1 MTSTKA
7 VEPGVTLELE
17 PLGRPDQPPL
27 RMTRDKPTRMGRS
40 NECEVCLADPGVSRR
55 HAEITFQ
62 SGTWFI
68 TDLASRHGTFLNAI
82 KLDPHAPVPL
92 REGDLLRVGPW
103 TYRAVVAGT
112 ARAGRTPKLSTVDDS
127 GSTMVRVQRV
137 SEPELTSPAQ
147 RRLSILLDYAASI
160 NAATT
165 EAGLVEAVLDA
176 VMAGT
181 GFPRSAIIRH
191 GSTVDEVEV
200 LGHRGLT
207 PGQRVS
213 VSRSL
218 LKAAAGGEIVKLTGE
233 GPINT
238 AESIVRLGIQSAICA
253 PIFLGDA
260 IAAYLYVDSRAD
272 EVQQSQDAAAF
283 VQAIARTCGLALA
296 NVKRSEMEAEQK
308 RFKDDMLAAREAQR
322 MIMPPETGTVGA
334 LRYCFHV
341 RPGRFIAGD
350 LFDLFPLDSRRVAI
364 VLGDVCGKGIGSAI
378 LMCTTQ
384 SYLSAALRYHAD
396 PAKAVTDVNRH
407 LAQRA
412 EDNKFVSLWAGILD
426 IETRRLT
433 YCDAGHGYWLVAR
446 HGQAPARVES
456 RGGGP
461 LLRADEEHIYTADE
475 LTLAPGE
482 RVILFSDGVVE
493 QRSPDDE
500 EFGLDRTIGV
510 LAGSR
515 GPGTDVQKMFETL
528 ESFAGTDRLS
538 DDVTIASIQVGG
550 AGGPEGPAPLSAHDG
565 TGSPA
570 RL

>member
-1 MTSTKA
+1 MSTTKM
-7 VEPGVTLELE
+7 VENEVSLELE
-17 PLGRPDQPPL
+17 PLGRPDQPTVK
-27 RMTRDKPTRMGRS
+27 MVKDKPCRMGRS
-40 NECEVCLADPGVSRR
+40 NECEICLADPGVSRR
-55 HAEITFQ
+55 HAEITYQ
-62 SGTWFI
+62 AGTWFL
-68 TDLASRHGTFLNAI
+68 TDLGSRHGTYLNAV
-82 KLDPHAPVPL
+82 KLDPHAPVPM
-92 REGDLLRVGPW
+92 REGDLMRVGPW
-103 TYRAVVAGT
+103 TYRALLG
-112 ARAGRTPKLSTVDDS
+112 RGRTPKLSTVDDS

-165 EAGLVEAVLDA
+165 EAGLVESVLDA

-181 GFPRSAIIRH
+181 GFPRAAIIRA
-191 GSTVDEVEV
+191 GSTIDEVEV

-238 AESIVRLGIQSAICA
+238 AESIVRLGIQAAICA

-308 RFKDDMLAAREAQR
+308 RFKDDMHAAREAQR
-322 MIMPPETGTVGA
+322 MIMPPETGSVGGV
-334 LRYCFHV
+334 LRYCFQA

-378 LMCTTQ
+378 LMATTQ
-384 SYLSAALRYHAD
+384 SYLSAALRYHAE

-407 LAQRA
+407 LAKRA

-446 HGQAPARVES
+446 HGKAPGRVES
-456 RGGGP
+456 TAGGP
-461 LLRADEEHIYTADE
+461 LLRADEEHEYTSDE
-475 LTLAPGE
+475 LTLALGE

-500 EFGLDRTIGV
+500 EFGLDRTIEV
-510 LAGSR
+510 LSGSG
-515 GPGTDVQKMFETL
+515 GPGSDVQKLFDTL
-528 ESFAGTDRLS
+528 VSFAGTDRLA
-538 DDVTIASIQVGG
+538 DDVTIASIQLGG
-550 AGGPEGPAPLSAHDG
+550 GSDSAAMSLGDG
-565 TGSPA
+565 TGFLA

>member
-1 MTSTKA
+1 MSTTKV
-7 VEPGVTLELE
+7 VEHEVSLELE
-17 PLGRPDQPPL
+17 PLGRPDQPSV
-27 RMTRDKPTRMGRS
+27 RIVCSKPTRLGRS
-40 NECEVCLADPGVSRR
+40 NECELCLADPGVSRR
-55 HAEITFQ
+55 HAEITYQ

-68 TDLASRHGTFLNAI
+68 TDLASRHGTFLNAV

-103 TYRAVVAGT
+103 TYRAMVG
-112 ARAGRTPKLSTVDDS
+112 RGRTPRLSTVDDS

-181 GFPRSAIIRH
+181 GFPRSAIIRA
-191 GSTVDEVEV
+191 GSTIDEVEV
-200 LGHRGLT
+200 LGQRGLT

-272 EVQQSQDAAAF
+272 EAQQSADAAAF

-296 NVKRSEMEAEQK
+296 NVKRSELEAEQN
-308 RFKDDMLAAREAQR
+308 RLKDDMRAAREAQR
-322 MIMPPETGTVGA
+322 MIMPPESGLVA
-334 LRYCFHV
+334 RIVRYCFQV

-350 LFDLFPLDSRRVAI
+350 LFDLFPLDERRVAI

-378 LMCTTQ
+378 LMATTQ
-384 SYLSAALRYHAD
+384 SYLSAALRFFGD
-396 PAKAVTDVNRH
+396 PAKAVTEVNRH

-426 IETRRLT
+426 VQTRRLA
-433 YCDAGHGYWLVAR
+433 YVDAGHGYWLVGR
-446 HGQAPARVES
+446 QGEAPARVES

-461 LLRADEEHIYTADE
+461 LLRADEEHIYTSDE
-475 LTLAPGE
+475 LTLNTGD

-493 QRSPDDE
+493 QRSPNDE
-500 EFGLDRTIGV
+500 EFGLDRTIDV
-510 LAGSR
+510 LGGSG
-515 GPGTDVQKMFETL
+515 GPGSDVQRMFDTIVA
-528 ESFAGTDRLS
+528 FAGTDRLS
-538 DDVTIASIQVGG
+538 DDVTIASIQLGDDD
-550 AGGPEGPAPLSAHDG
+550 APGQAARSASADG
-565 TGSPA
+565 TGLLA

>member
-1 MTSTKA
+1 MSATKV
-7 VEPGVTLELE
+7 VESEVTLELE

-27 RMTRDKPTRMGRS
+27 KMSREKPSRMGRS

-55 HAEITFQ
+55 HAEITYQ
-62 SGTWFI
+62 AGTWFM
-68 TDLASRHGTFLNAI
+68 TDLGSRHGSFLNAV

-103 TYRAVVAGT
+103 TYRCLL
-112 ARAGRTPKLSTVDDS
+112 GRGKTPKLSTVDDS

-165 EAGLVEAVLDA
+165 EGGLVEAVLDA

-181 GFPRSAIIRH
+181 GFPRAAILRQ
-191 GSTVDEVEV
+191 GSNLDEVEV

-260 IAAYLYVDSRAD
+260 IAAFLYVDSRAD
-272 EVQQSQDAAAF
+272 EAQQSQDAAAF

-322 MIMPPETGTVGA
+322 MIMPPETGSVGA
-334 LRYCFHV
+334 GGLLRYCFQV

-350 LFDLFPLDSRRVAI
+350 LFDLFPLDSRRVAV

-378 LMCTTQ
+378 LMATTQ

-426 IETRRLT
+426 IETRKLT

-446 HGQAPARVES
+446 HGQSPGRVES
-456 RGGGP
+456 TAGGP
-461 LLRADEEHIYTADE
+461 LLRADEEHVYTADE

-493 QRSPDDE
+493 QRSGEDE
-500 EFGLDRTIGV
+500 EFGLDRTIQV
-510 LAGSR
+510 LAGSG
-515 GPGTDVQKMFETL
+515 GPGTDVQKLFDTL
-528 ESFAGTDRLS
+528 VAFAGTDRLS
-538 DDVTIASIQVGG
+538 DDVTIASIQIGGGGGGENGG
-550 AGGPEGPAPLSAHDG
+550 AVSTGDG
-565 TGSPA
+565 TGFLA

>member
-1 MTSTKA
+1 
-7 VEPGVTLELE
+7 
-17 PLGRPDQPPL
+17 
-27 RMTRDKPTRMGRS
+27 
-40 NECEVCLADPGVSRR
+40 VCLADPGVSRR
-55 HAEITFQ
+55 HAEITYQ

-68 TDLASRHGTFLNAI
+68 TDLASRHGTFLNAV
-82 KLDPHAPVPL
+82 KLDPQAPVPL

-103 TYRAVVAGT
+103 TYRALLG
-112 ARAGRTPKLSTVDDS
+112 RGRTPKLSTVDDS

-181 GFPRSAIIRH
+181 GFPRAAIIRH

-200 LGHRGLT
+200 LGHRGLS

-322 MIMPPETGTVGA
+322 MIMPPETGLVGS
-334 LRYCFHV
+334 LRYCYQM

-350 LFDLFPLDSRRVAI
+350 LFDLFPLDARRVAV

-378 LMCTTQ
+378 LMATTQ

-426 IETRRLT
+426 IETRKLT

-446 HGQAPARVES
+446 NGQAPGRVES
-456 RGGGP
+456 TAGGP
-461 LLRADEEHIYTADE
+461 LLRADEEHVYTADE

-482 RVILFSDGVVE
+482 RVILYSDGVVE
-493 QRSPDDE
+493 QRSGDDE
-500 EFGLDRTIGV
+500 EFGLDRTIQV
-510 LAGSR
+510 LSDSGSG
-515 GPGTDVQKMFETL
+515 GPASDVQRLFDTL
-528 ESFAGTDRLS
+528 VAFAGTDRLA
-538 DDVTIASIQVGG
+538 DDVTIASIQLGG
-550 AGGPEGPAPLSAHDG
+550 GGPGNSPGDG
-565 TGSPA
+565 TGYLA